1 MKKVLIASKSFRAI
15 WPEEELKQKFAEIG
29 FEADTKA
36 FAESTY
42 PIEEYDCIV
51 AGTDHINKEVIDS
64 AKNLKAVVK
73 FGVGLDGI
81 DTEYA
86 KEKGIAV
93 GNLPAVNSNAVAEF
107 ALSLLL
113 SLTRRV
119 NEGDREV
126 KNNKWPRLVG
136 SSLRG
141 KTIGILGT
149 GNIGCTLAHLL
160 SGFDVKIFGYDMY
173 ENDRFKNEG
182 GTYSDLDNILEK
194 ADIISV
200 HLPLLDS
207 TRHLISKEQLDKMK
221 KNALLI
227 NTARGGLVDEDAL
240 YNAVV
245 EKKIAGAALDV
256 LEHEPAIESPL
267 IKLDNV
273 IVTPHIA
280 AYDDITLNEMGLKCV
295 ETVNN
300 LFQKQGD

>member
-1 MKKVLIASKSFRAI
+1 MKKILIASKSFRAI
-15 WPEEELKQKFAEIG
+15 WPEEELKNKFAEIG
-29 FEADTKA
+29 FEADTKP
-36 FAESTY
+36 FAQASY
-42 PIEEYDCIV
+42 PIAEYDCIV
-51 AGTDHINKEVIDS
+51 AGTDHINKEVMDA
-64 AKNLKAVVK
+64 AKNLKAVIK

-107 ALSLLL
+107 ALSLTL

-119 NEGDREV
+119 TVGDREV
-126 KNNKWPRLVG
+126 KNNNWPRLLG

-160 SGFDVKIFGYDMY
+160 SGFNVKILGYDMY

-182 GTYSDLDNILEK
+182 GTYSSLENILES
-194 ADIISV
+194 ADIISI

-207 TRHLISKEQLDKMK
+207 TRHLISENELNKMK
-221 KNALLI
+221 KSSLLI

-240 YNAVV
+240 YKALT
-245 EKKIAGAALDV
+245 EGKIAGAALDV

-280 AYDDITLNEMGLKCV
+280 AYDDTTLNEMGLKCV
-295 ETVNN
+295 ETVKNMFIE
-300 LFQKQGD
+300 LGE